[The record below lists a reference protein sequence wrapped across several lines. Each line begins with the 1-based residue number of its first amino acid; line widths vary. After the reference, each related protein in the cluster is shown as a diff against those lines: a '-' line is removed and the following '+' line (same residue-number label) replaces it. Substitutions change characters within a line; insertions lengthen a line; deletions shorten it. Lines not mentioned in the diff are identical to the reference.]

1 MNSKIWWA
9 TKWVNAQKYWEGG
22 GPGWSTKRHAPPVIN
37 TLPSVDISLS
47 GCSWAVISYN
57 ESVNA
62 RKCFPEFCEPF
73 CQVIKPEE
81 GLMRTPTCSQL
92 VRCTGDNLT
101 CVWCLKWRHSCGNGV
116 FNLWNLMLSPGV
128 CVCACVC
135 ARMHACTRTHA
146 SHSVVSDSWTPH
158 ESCLI
163 RATPWTV
170 ARQAPV
176 SMEFSRQEYWSG
188 LPFSSPR

>member
-1 MNSKIWWA
+1 M
-9 TKWVNAQKYWEGG
+9 KYWEGG
-22 GPGWSTKRHAPPVIN
+22 GPGWSTKHRAPPVIN

-62 RKCFPEFCEPF
+62 RKCFLEFCEPF

-81 GLMRTPTCSQL
+81 GLKRTPTCSQL

-135 ARMHACTRTHA
+135 ACMHACTCTHA
-146 SHSVVSDSWTPH
+146 SHSVVSDSLPPH
-158 ESCLI
+158 GLQPAKLLCL
-163 RATPWTV
+163 WN
-170 ARQAPV
+170 
-176 SMEFSRQEYWSG
+176 
-188 LPFSSPR
+188 SPGKNTGVGCQSLLHGRLYQNWVTF

>member
-1 MNSKIWWA
+1 M
-9 TKWVNAQKYWEGG
+9 NAQKYWEGG
-22 GPGWSTKRHAPPVIN
+22 GPGWSRKRRAPPVIN

-62 RKCFPEFCEPF
+62 RKCFLEFCEPF

-116 FNLWNLMLSPGV
+116 LTCGIWCYLQV
-128 CVCACVC
+128 CVCVHVCVRACMRVL
-135 ARMHACTRTHA
+135 ARMLVTQ
-146 SHSVVSDSWTPH
+146 
-158 ESCLI
+158 SCLI
-163 RATPWTV
+163 LCHPMDCSPPSSCVYGILQARILEWV
-170 ARQAPV
+170 AILF
-176 SMEFSRQEYWSG
+176 SMVDYIRKWVTF
-188 LPFSSPR
+188 

>member
-1 MNSKIWWA
+1 M
-9 TKWVNAQKYWEGG
+9 
-22 GPGWSTKRHAPPVIN
+22 
-37 TLPSVDISLS
+37 
-47 GCSWAVISYN
+47 
-57 ESVNA
+57 ESDA
-62 RKCFPEFCEPF
+62 IP
-73 CQVIKPEE
+73 
-81 GLMRTPTCSQL
+81 
-92 VRCTGDNLT
+92 RC
-101 CVWCLKWRHSCGNGV
+101 
-116 FNLWNLMLSPGV
+116 V

-135 ARMHACTRTHA
+135 ARMHACTSTHA

-188 LPFSSPR
+188 LPLSSPGDLPDPGMETGLLHCKQILYHRSHQGSRKRQPIYRQSLESLYPMSSISCTSCCHQTTSFPSSMLGMPESPSPPSSLCTFQKASHTSWPPDFLLSAS